1 MRNKTCISVVP
12 MMQVCVTRCQSQ
24 QQCHFFVNEHD
35 VRSVLHWQ
43 VSFEHL
49 HKSKDLFKA

>member
-1 MRNKTCISVVP
+1 MYKRSSYDASMCDTLSITTTVS
-12 MMQVCVTRCQSQ
+12 
-24 QQCHFFVNEHD
+24 FFVNEHD